1 MIEVLNNIANMRYLM
16 NEALTQMDA
25 VHNKMS
31 QEQIDLETVQLNI
44 KDIQDQM
51 TTIAS
56 ELQEAYDG
64 IGEELK

>member
-1 MIEVLNNIANMRYLM
+1 VIEVLNNIANMRYLM